1 MTTPNGGDG
10 LEHHMKEE
18 LIRTKSAVRVLL
30 TVVGGGVMFTII
42 LYGALWMH
50 DDEAAIA
57 GIAIGNTLVA
67 FWFGERSQQHKNGG

>member
-1 MTTPNGGDG
+1 
-10 LEHHMKEE
+10 
-18 LIRTKSAVRVLL
+18 
-30 TVVGGGVMFTII
+30 MFAII

-50 DDEAAIA
+50 DNEAAIA